1 MKDLPK
7 TTILDNLDE
16 IKKIDKS
23 NMLSFCIE
31 APKHYEEAAKL
42 AKAISISYPKPQT
55 IIVAGMGGSAIGGDL
70 LKDWSRDKID
80 VPIEACREYSL
91 PAYANEKTLVFVVSY
106 SGETEEALSVFLDA
120 IKRNC
125 MTFCISSGGKLL
137 EFAEKLKLPYLR
149 VPSGIPQPRA
159 ALPYLFVLLP
169 IFLEKLGLTSGVG
182 SEISEAIGI
191 LRQAKDGNSPEK
203 PLSDNFSKRLASNIN
218 GTVPVVYGFGIYRGV
233 AQRFKQQFNENSKV
247 PSRWE
252 FFPELNHNEV
262 VGWEAAKE
270 LARCFSVI
278 FIRDKDAP
286 DEMRQRIETTKELIY
301 TQSMKVFEVWSMG
314 KSRLAKMLSA
324 VCIGDFTSVYLAILR
339 GNDPTPVKTITLL
352 KEKMK
357 RVGIKE
363 KIIRELQKFCAK

>member
-1 MKDLPK
+1 MA
-7 TTILDNLDE
+7 TAILDDPNE
-16 IKKIDKS
+16 IERIDKS
-23 NMLSFCIE
+23 DMFSFCVE
-31 APKHYEEAAKL
+31 APKHCQEATKL
-42 AKAISISYPKPQT
+42 AEAVSINYSKPKT
-55 IIVAGMGGSAIGGDL
+55 IIVAGMGGSAIGGEL

-137 EFAEKLKLPYLR
+137 EFAQKLKLPYLR
-149 VPSGIPQPRA
+149 VPSGIPQPRV
-159 ALPYLFVLLP
+159 ALPYLFVPLP

-191 LRQAKDGNSPEK
+191 LGQAKDGNSPEK
-203 PLSDNFSKRLASNIN
+203 PLSDNFCKRLASNIN
-218 GTVPVVYGFGIYRGV
+218 GTAPVVYGFGIYRAV

-247 PSRWE
+247 PAKWG
-252 FFPELNHNEV
+252 FLPELDHNEV

-270 LARCFSVI
+270 LVRCFSVI
-278 FIRDKDAP
+278 FIRDKDEP
-286 DEMRQRIETTKELIY
+286 DEMLQRIETTKELIY
-301 TQSMKVFEVWSMG
+301 AQSMKVFEVWSMG

-339 GNDPTPVKTITLL
+339 GIDPTPVKTITLL

-357 RVGIKE
+357 RVRVKE
-363 KIIRELQKFCAK
+363 KIIRELQKFCTK

>member
-1 MKDLPK
+1 MPK
-7 TTILDNLDE
+7 TTILDNLNE

-55 IIVAGMGGSAIGGDL
+55 IIVAGMGGSAIGGEL
-70 LKDWSRDKID
+70 LKDWTRDKIR
-80 VPIEACREYSL
+80 VPIEVCREYSL
-91 PAYANEKTLVFVVSY
+91 PAYANEKTLAFIMSY

-120 IKRNC
+120 VKRNC
-125 MTFCISSGGKLL
+125 MTICISSGGKLL
-137 EFAEKLKLPYLR
+137 EFSEKLKVPHLR
-149 VPSGIPQPRA
+149 VPSGMPPRA
-159 ALPYLFVLLP
+159 ALPYLFLPTP
-169 IFLEKLGLTSGVG
+169 IFLEKIGLVSDIN
-182 SEISEAIGI
+182 SEFSEAIEI
-191 LRQAKDGNSPEK
+191 LKRVRDENSPEK
-203 PLSDNFSKRLASNIN
+203 LLSDNFSKRLASNID
-218 GTVPVVYGFGIYRGV
+218 GTVPVVYGFGIYRAV

-247 PSRWE
+247 PSKWE

-270 LARCFSVI
+270 LVRCFSVI
-278 FIRDKDAP
+278 FIRDRDEP

-301 TQSMKVFEVWSMG
+301 IQSMKVFEVWGMG

-352 KEKMK
+352 KKKMK